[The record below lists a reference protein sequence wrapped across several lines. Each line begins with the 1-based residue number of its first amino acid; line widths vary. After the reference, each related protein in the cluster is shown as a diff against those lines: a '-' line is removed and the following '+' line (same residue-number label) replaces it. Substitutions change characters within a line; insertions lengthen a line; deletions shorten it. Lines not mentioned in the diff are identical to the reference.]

1 MVTGSLALGC
11 AERGGILLQ
20 LELCLCRL
28 GRLWLVVQMAG
39 LLLGHL
45 LGLGLIN
52 FVLSL
57 HRFS

>member
-11 AERGGILLQ
+11 AEWGGILLQ

-52 FVLSL
+52 FVLSP